1 MKSLP
6 AVLAFQRSLVV
17 GDAIFYNVLEEGV
30 KVPVPVVRH
39 GIRGTQNQLKAEKAG
54 VNQEA
59 EGHVSNIQE
68 TDSAKL
74 RSDTSILRIEFDV
87 KGLDLSESLFACAH
101 GAEKD
106 DAQTFKKSLEQFL
119 EKNKKE
125 RIEELACRVARN
137 ILNGRWLWR
146 NRIAASSIVIRVT
159 DSTKELLA
167 EVDPFSIPF
176 KEFGNYSEVEK
187 KVAAVLARGFE
198 GLKDEGDTT
207 LYVEAELDFG
217 VKGAEVFPSQKYLTE
232 KGDKED
238 DSNVT
243 RVLYTARLRDEEVAA
258 FRDQKVANALR
269 TFDTWY
275 PEYAEVGRP
284 IPIEP
289 CGADL
294 TDSKFYRSN
303 TLAQGT
309 NAYSLFLRLD
319 KNDFTEPES
328 LFLLSML
335 IRGGV
340 FATKAAKEPAKPKK
354 GEEANDA
361 SSE

>member
-17 GDAIFYNVLEEGV
+17 GDALFYNLLDEGM

-106 DAQTFKKSLEQFL
+106 DAQNFKKSLEQFL
-119 EKNKKE
+119 ETNKKE

-167 EVDPFSIPF
+167 EVDPFSLSF

-207 LYVEAELDFG
+207 LRVAAELDFG
-217 VKGAEVFPSQKYLTE
+217 VKGAEVFPSQKYLSE
-232 KGDKED
+232 KGDV
-238 DSNVT
+238 S
-243 RVLYTARLRDEEVAA
+243 RVLYTARLGDGEVAA

-303 TLAQGT
+303 TLSKGT

-319 KNDFTEPES
+319 KKDLTEQES

-335 IRGGV
+335 MRGGV
-340 FATKAAKEPAKPKK
+340 FAMKAESDPSKKDAKKKK
-354 GEEANDA
+354 GEEGDDA